1 MILGPFAKMLKL
13 GKMEEVLVTL
23 RMKERIYSL
32 HVSRTYFAPYKRDA
46 S

>member
-1 MILGPFAKMLKL
+1 MLKL
-13 GKMEEVLVTL
+13 GKTEEVLARYIENVRT
-23 RMKERIYSL
+23 YL